1 MEGLR
6 TRLQWEVNRLEVEN
20 RRLREGDAE
29 AGARVDLEG
38 ELERS
43 KAELAQMAA
52 RVEESAAQAA
62 DQAQA
67 AERRARETEELAGHQ
82 EQALEEIRTRLQE
95 TVEELRVERREST
108 AVRNT
113 LAASEERSGAL
124 EEELARLEDELR
136 TKSEEFGRQ
145 RAALELERYRWMEE
159 TTKKWEARESRLLD
173 QLDKMGRTH
182 AGGGDNA
189 VLCEQLQEKLV
200 LVTEEVHSYEGV
212 VGELKAENEGL
223 RLAREELKAE
233 LAFAWARVRRLEGR
247 GAKEPDVGGKG
258 GLQTGLLPTP
268 GPDENGTYNP
278 VSSESHAHC
287 TQAPAFPQSNA
298 ALVHDSG
305 PMFTTNSSMMPAA
318 YQSMSRPSGARI
330 PTCMLSDPTHASV
343 VVVPSAPEL
352 SPVRAG
358 VVATPGRQTP
368 ATAVLGRRVSTP
380 PLQAASVSAAA
391 ALVPTQMSPMASIRP
406 RPQWGRG
413 AQLDAHSLLPRGT
426 FATMPQAL
434 TWVGPTPGV
443 PPSVMSA
450 PTTSAL
456 PGLYTLAPHVLST
469 EMVERQEFT
478 SGALS
483 RARLAEQIPVTYTG
497 EAPATMPGLLHASPV
512 ITPAGHD
519 IRDAAESPG
528 AVTTTP
534 TSSDI
539 KSTTA
544 EKQTTTPGPYYPLS
558 YPPTVAN
565 LLPQIPSFNGSEQ
578 RDGETVQDWIEHF
591 ESVATLAGWND
602 HFKLVH
608 LASALRG
615 TARAFYR
622 SCTPAQKNNYN
633 LLVAELKKRFTPVQL
648 TAVQT
653 QSPTGSQGVGR

>member
-1 MEGLR
+1 MSGCSQCELPGPTSEHAQAGSATFGGQFGNSRVYSGRPRDFCRMEGLR
-6 TRLQWEVNRLEVEN
+6 TKLDGLQWEVNRLEVEN

-29 AGARVDLEG
+29 ASVRVDLEG

-136 TKSEEFGRQ
+136 TKSEEVGRQ

-159 TTKKWEARESRLLD
+159 TTKKSEARESRLLD

-233 LAFAWARVRRLEGR
+233 LAFAWARVQRLEGR

-318 YQSMSRPSGARI
+318 YQSMSRPSGAQI

-343 VVVPSAPEL
+343 VVVPSATEL

-406 RPQWGRG
+406 RPQWGGGGGRTAG
-413 AQLDAHSLLPRGT
+413 CPLSTSKRDICNNATGFNYTNLGGT
-426 FATMPQAL
+426 Y
-434 TWVGPTPGV
+434 TW
-443 PPSVMSA
+443 SA
-450 PTTSAL
+450 PVGDVSPDYLSAAW
-456 PGLYTLAPHVLST
+456 TLHSGTPCFVDGNGGETGIHIGSIVSREIGGADPRDLHQRST
-469 EMVERQEFT
+469 CND
-478 SGALS
+478 
-483 RARLAEQIPVTYTG
+483 AR
-497 EAPATMPGLLHASPV
+497 
-512 ITPAGHD
+512 
-519 IRDAAESPG
+519 
-528 AVTTTP
+528 P
-534 TSSDI
+534 TSCIPCHYTCRTRHTRCCRISRSSHDN
-539 KSTTA
+539 T
-544 EKQTTTPGPYYPLS
+544 
-558 YPPTVAN
+558 N
-565 LLPQIPSFNGSEQ
+565 LE
-578 RDGETVQDWIEHF
+578 
-591 ESVATLAGWND
+591 
-602 HFKLVH
+602 
-608 LASALRG
+608 
-615 TARAFYR
+615 
-622 SCTPAQKNNYN
+622 
-633 LLVAELKKRFTPVQL
+633 
-648 TAVQT
+648 
-653 QSPTGSQGVGR
+653 